1 MKVHVRAS
9 VALVI
14 VLLASLGI
22 ACAATTSPAGQGPDS
37 TPKPAAGPGKA
48 AWQEKWD
55 KTVEAARTEGS
66 VLSYSI
72 LAVDSRKLLS
82 EAFKKRFGMNL
93 EFVSGLGPELA
104 SRLTRERDAG
114 IYNAD
119 VITAGGTTLT
129 QVMKPA
135 NLLGPV
141 EPLLV
146 LPEVTDP
153 KMWSGGFPFLD
164 KDKTTV
170 AMIGTRMRYILRNT
184 EMVRESDLTSY
195 RDVLKPQW
203 KGKIVMADPTVPG
216 AGSSFPAIVI
226 QVYGMDGAK
235 DFFRQLVKQEPL
247 VTRDWRQMVEWVARG
262 KYPIGLAPN
271 PEQTASFLAAGA
283 PIATVKVEEG
293 AKIGS
298 VSGALAVPAKV
309 AHPNA
314 GVVFINWLLSKEGQ
328 EVFVRGLGAP
338 SRRVDASTAGVNQLF
353 IPEPGEKYIYEDE
366 EHYNFQTAVLPI
378 SKEIFAPLLK

>member
-1 MKVHVRAS
+1 MKMKTVYVTALLLLVFLAAAS
-9 VALVI
+9 
-14 VLLASLGI
+14 
-22 ACAATTSPAGQGPDS
+22 ACVSAGPPGTPVAATKAAQSPA
-37 TPKPAAGPGKA
+37 KP

-55 KTVEAARTEGS
+55 RTVEAARAEGA

-72 LAVDSRKLLS
+72 LAVDSRQLLS
-82 EAFKKRFGMNL
+82 EAFKARFGITL
-93 EFVSGLGPELA
+93 EFVSGLGGELA
-104 SRLTRERDAG
+104 VRLTRERDAG

-119 VITAGGTTLT
+119 AITAGGTTFT

-135 NLLGPV
+135 KLLGPI
-141 EPLLV
+141 EPLLI

-153 KMWSGGFPFLD
+153 KLWNGGFPFLD

-184 EMVRESDLTSY
+184 EMVKESEITSY
-195 RDVLKPQW
+195 KDVLKPQW
-203 KGKIVMADPTVPG
+203 KGKIVMADPLVPG

-226 QVYGMDGAK
+226 QVYGMDEAK
-235 DFFRQLVKQEPL
+235 EFFRQVVKQEPV

-283 PIATVKVEEG
+283 PIATVKVNEG

-298 VSGALAVPAKV
+298 VSGALGVPARV

-314 GVVFINWLLSKEGQ
+314 SIVFINWLLSKEGQ
-328 EVFVRGLGAP
+328 EVFAKGLGNP
-338 SRRVDASTAGVNQLF
+338 SRRTDVSTSGINPMFLQ
-353 IPEPGEKYIYEDE
+353 EPGEKYIYEDE
-366 EHYNFQTAVLPI
+366 EHYNFQTAVVPI
-378 SKEIFAPLLK
+378 SREIFGPLLK

>member
-1 MKVHVRAS
+1 MKRIS
-9 VALVI
+9 VIL
-14 VLLASLGI
+14 LLALLLLPVAISCAPASGPGP
-22 ACAATTSPAGQGPDS
+22 APAAATKAAPSSG
-37 TPKPAAGPGKA
+37 KP

-55 KTVEAARTEGS
+55 KTVAAAKSEGM

-82 EAFKKRFGMNL
+82 EAFNARFGITL
-93 EFVSGLGPELA
+93 EFVGGLGPELT

-114 IYNAD
+114 IFNAD
-119 VITAGGTTLT
+119 AITAGGTTLT
-129 QVMKPA
+129 QVMKPIG
-135 NLLGPV
+135 LLGAV

-153 KMWSGGFPFLD
+153 KVWRGGGFPFLD
-164 KDKTTV
+164 KDKTTI

-184 EMVRESDLTSY
+184 EMVKENEITSY
-195 RDVLKPQW
+195 KDILKPEW

-235 DFFRQLVKQEPL
+235 DFFRQLVKQEPV

-271 PEQTASFLAAGA
+271 PEQTASFLNAGA
-283 PIATVKVEEG
+283 PIATVKVVEG
-293 AKIGS
+293 AKIGT
-298 VSGALAVPAKV
+298 VSGALGVPARV

-314 GVVFINWLLSKEGQ
+314 SIVFINWLLSKEGQ
-328 EVFVRGLGAP
+328 EVFVKGLGSP
-338 SRRVDASTAGVNQLF
+338 SRRVDASTAGISPLF

-366 EHYNFQTAVLPI
+366 EHFNFQSAVLPI
-378 SKEIFAPLLK
+378 SKEIFGPLLK